1 MDQTIYYNCQ
11 FHIIRKPS
19 EYQENITIYLKNK
32 LRHWE
37 VRFLNSERPGDAIRC
52 PGLQQAAGPLAAVLS
67 ALRGQLGVVTN
78 CRGPYRPHLSPPQ
91 QRLELL
97 PRSEG
102 PFPFKLCPPPTDRV
116 FKLDRI

>member
-37 VRFLNSERPGDAIRC
+37 VRFPNSERPEDAVRC
-52 PGLQQAAGPLAAVLS
+52 PGLQQAAGPRDRWAFRTQRTAGL
-67 ALRGQLGVVTN
+67 GDQL
-78 CRGPYRPHLSPPQ
+78 PWP
-91 QRLELL
+91 L
-97 PRSEG
+97 PAT
-102 PFPFKLCPPPTDRV
+102 PPPAPTVPGTSPKIRRALS
-116 FKLDRI
+116 FQALPSTNQQGL